1 MKETTAQDAALA
13 VAPGQMEQAA
23 RPKPLIHAL
32 LFVLGF
38 SIIFVAVGTVV
49 SGIGQLVFDLRDPLA
64 RIGGIIVILFGL
76 ATMGLFDALSRRLGH
91 LEDSAVEKGAHW
103 WLLPVRWMKGG
114 IDFFLRYFYADTR
127 GDWGRRSGSGYVPSF
142 LMGMFFSA
150 GWTPCIGPTL
160 GAILALGYSTATI
173 SQGAF
178 LLSGYSLGLGIPFV
192 LFALAL
198 DRADGLLRSL
208 KRHIRTIQLINGTL
222 LLLIGF
228 ALLTKQ
234 LAVIARWAQENNFYL
249 EAGSLDETTP
259 TFFIAILAGLLSF
272 LSPCVLPL
280 VPSYVFY
287 LTGRTLSKTT
297 AS

>member
-1 MKETTAQDAALA
+1 MRETITQGSSTAVPPAQ
-13 VAPGQMEQAA
+13 VEQAA
-23 RPKPLIHAL
+23 RPRPVIHAL

-38 SIIFVAVGTVV
+38 SVIFVTMGAVM
-49 SGIGQLVFDLRDPLA
+49 SGVGQLVFDLRTPLA
-64 RIGGIIVILFGL
+64 RIGGVVVILFGL
-76 ATMGLFDALSRRLGH
+76 ATMGLFDALSRRLGR
-91 LEDSAVEKGAHW
+91 LEDSAAEEKEHW
-103 WLLPVRWMKGG
+103 WLLPVGWMKSV
-114 IDFFLRYFYADTR
+114 IDLFLRYFYADTR
-127 GDWGRRSGSGYVPSF
+127 ADWGRRRGSGYVPSF

-198 DRADGLLRSL
+198 DRAGGLLRSL
-208 KRHIRTIQLINGTL
+208 KRHIRTIQLINGAL
-222 LLLIGF
+222 LILIGF

-234 LAVIARWAQENNFYL
+234 LAIIARWAQENNFYL
-249 EAGSLDETTP
+249 EAGSLDGTTP

-297 AS
+297 AN